1 MATEIFGND
10 YNNTIRQSNYASAE
24 VDIYAYG
31 GNDVI
36 YLDVGGN
43 NGGFNY
49 VEAGSGADRV
59 YNYFEGGNRIYLEDG
74 NDVYYADGFS
84 TATNYVDEVWA
95 GYGDDRIQV
104 STYQSIYN
112 GEAGNDSFFSVG
124 WANTFH
130 GGAGIDMISYETQ
143 DSDADLSGTGVYVD
157 LGQGFATATNEEDET
172 LISIENAVGT
182 GYNDRVYGS
191 NVNNKLWGDDG
202 VDLLNGFNGNDG
214 ISGGNG
220 NDSLYGGNG
229 NDTLNAGSGAD
240 KLIGGANNDV
250 LYGGGGR
257 DVMAGGTGADT
268 FVFNALSDTT
278 ATSAR
283 DVINDFYHS
292 ESDRINLTALD
303 ANTDF
308 GGNQAF
314 DFIGSSSF
322 SGSGGELRFANGVIA
337 GDVNGDRVGDFHIV
351 VTGVTQMYT
360 NDFYL

>member
-1 MATEIFGND
+1 MATEIFGNN

-95 GYGDDRIQV
+95 GYGADKIQV

-157 LGQGFATATNEEDET
+157 LGQGFATATSEEDET

-182 GYNDRVYGS
+182 GYGDTLRGS
-191 NVNNKLWGDDG
+191 NGANSLWGDAG
-202 VDLLNGFNGNDG
+202 VDLIRGFGGNDK
-214 ISGGNG
+214 
-220 NDSLYGGNG
+220 LYGGTG
-229 NDTLNAGSGAD
+229 NDKLYGDGGNDRLYGNAG
-240 KLIGGANNDV
+240 
-250 LYGGGGR
+250 R
-257 DVMAGGTGADT
+257 DFLQGGTGADT
-268 FVFNALSDTT
+268 FYFSAVSDSR
-278 ATSAR
+278 AGTSAR
-283 DVINDFYHS
+283 DVIDDFYRS
-292 ESDRINLTALD
+292 EDDLINLSGID
-303 ANTDF
+303 ANTRAS
-308 GGNQAF
+308 GNQAF
-314 DFIGSSSF
+314 SFIGSSSF
-322 SGSGGELRFANGVIA
+322 SNTAGELRFSGGVLS
-337 GDVNGDRVGDFHIV
+337 GDVNGDRVADFQV
-351 VTGVTQMYT
+351 AVSDVTRMYAS
-360 NDFYL
+360 DFIL